1 MSKNYL
7 YAISSLAGTVIGG
20 GIFAVPYVISKAG
33 IAGVIIFFPLLIF
46 VQYLLHKIYA
56 EIVLST
62 KQMHRLP
69 GYVGT
74 YCNGKAK
81 KTVLAISIIGK
92 HGTLLIYTILGGI
105 FLYGI
110 FNPLLG
116 GSVFLYTV
124 VLFLLESLIV
134 LVGLKMIA
142 KAETV
147 FTSLIVVVIMIILY
161 KSWGSLEV
169 ANYHLFDPACIL
181 FPYGPVFLAVGGQ
194 AAIPEVC
201 RLLKNEKK
209 KIKSAIAWGT
219 ILPGII
225 TAVFALIVVG
235 ITGGNTTP
243 DALVGLKRYFSNGV
257 ITSTLF
263 LGLLTVTTSFI
274 IISQSLREVYWW
286 DMGMDKRWAWALAC
300 GVPFLLYVS
309 GLRDLTA
316 VVGLTGSIVGGI
328 FGIVLI
334 ALLFT
339 VKKKRKTNPV
349 LQNRITKPMAYILS
363 LMFVLGLF
371 YEVWA
376 FVS

>member
-1 MSKNYL
+1 MPKNYL

-33 IAGVIIFFPLLIF
+33 MAGLIIFFPLLIF
-46 VQYLLHKIYA
+46 VQYFLHRIYA

-62 KQMHRLP
+62 KQIHRLP
-69 GYVGT
+69 GYVGV

-81 KTVLAISIIGK
+81 KAVLVISIIGK

-110 FNPLLG
+110 FNPIFG
-116 GSVFLYTV
+116 GSIFLYTAI
-124 VLFLLESLIV
+124 LFLLESLIV
-134 LVGLKMIA
+134 LVGLKLIA
-142 KAETV
+142 KAEMV
-147 FTSLIVVVIMIILY
+147 FTSLIVAVIMIILY
-161 KSWGSLEV
+161 KSWGSLEM
-169 ANYHLFDPACIL
+169 ANYHLLDPASIL
-181 FPYGPVFLAVGGQ
+181 LPYGPIFLAVGGQ
-194 AAIPEVC
+194 AAIPEIC
-201 RLLKNEKK
+201 RLLKNNKT

-235 ITGGNTTP
+235 ITGEHTTP

-257 ITSTLF
+257 ITFTLI

-286 DMGMDKRWAWALAC
+286 DMGINKNWAWGLAC
-300 GVPFLLYVS
+300 GVPFLLYAL

-316 VVGLTGSIVGGI
+316 VVGVTGSVVGGI
-328 FGIVLI
+328 FGIILI
-334 ALLFT
+334 ILLFT
-339 VKKKRKTNPV
+339 VKKKRQLKPA
-349 LQNRITKPMAYILS
+349 LQNKMNKPLAYILS
-363 LMFVLGLF
+363 LMFILGLI
-371 YEVWA
+371 YEIWA
-376 FVS
+376 FIG

>member
-20 GIFAVPYVISKAG
+20 GIFAIPYVISKAG
-33 IAGVIIFFPLLIF
+33 LAGVIIFFPLLIF

-69 GYVGT
+69 GYVGI

-81 KTVLAISIIGK
+81 KAVLAISIIGK
-92 HGTLLIYTILGGI
+92 HGTLLIYTILGGT

-110 FNPLLG
+110 FNSMFG
-116 GSVFLYTV
+116 GSIFFYTAI
-124 VLFLLESLIV
+124 LFLLESFIV
-134 LVGLKMIA
+134 LVGLKLIA
-142 KAETV
+142 KSEMV

-169 ANYHLFDPACIL
+169 ANYHLIDPASIFL
-181 FPYGPVFLAVGGQ
+181 PYGPIFLAVGGQ

-201 RLLKNEKK
+201 RFLKNEKR

-235 ITGGNTTP
+235 ITGEHTTP

-286 DMGMDKRWAWALAC
+286 DMGMNKNWAWGLAC
-300 GVPFLLYVS
+300 GVPFLLYAL

-316 VVGLTGSIVGGI
+316 VVGVTGSIVGGI
-328 FGIVLI
+328 FGIILI

-339 VKKKRKTNPV
+339 VKKKRKIKPV
-349 LQNRITKPMAYILS
+349 LQNKINKPMAYTLS
-363 LMFVLGLF
+363 LFFIFGLL
-371 YEVWA
+371 YEVWT
-376 FVS
+376 FID